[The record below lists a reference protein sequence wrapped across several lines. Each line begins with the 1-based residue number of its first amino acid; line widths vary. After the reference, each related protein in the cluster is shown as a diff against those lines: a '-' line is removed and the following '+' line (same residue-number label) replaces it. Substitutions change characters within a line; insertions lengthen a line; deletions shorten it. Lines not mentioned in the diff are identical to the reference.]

1 MGQEKVNIVNTSSM
15 AAATSVLV
23 LFLKDRNFSRACM
36 PKRATT
42 PMATIKNIPAIML

>member
-1 MGQEKVNIVNTSSM
+1 M

-36 PKRATT
+36 PKWAKT
-42 PMATIKNIPAIML
+42 PMATIKNIPAIMFYRTNFTKIVY